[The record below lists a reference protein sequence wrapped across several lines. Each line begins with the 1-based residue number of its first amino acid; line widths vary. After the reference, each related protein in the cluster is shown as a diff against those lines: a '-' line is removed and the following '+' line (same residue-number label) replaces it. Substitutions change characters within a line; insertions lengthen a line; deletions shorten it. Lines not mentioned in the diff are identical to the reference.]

1 MSRKFIYILLSV
13 IFIFIIIFY
22 TLEDIEDF
30 EKNSKL
36 SIKDWYWNITYIKPI
51 SAQIVDNKNI
61 YLDDIEDIKI
71 ENLYVTVLPT
81 LDENNKNITLKDL
94 NSYKD
99 FTVTIPSLNIKY
111 SNTNK
116 STSDLFNDMIPLGK
130 ITLRGHSTMTSER
143 KSYKIKLFK
152 DSQKWHGMDTIHLN
166 KHPYDELSVRNKI
179 AFDLLELV
187 PNIISIRTKFVNL
200 YVNDIS
206 KSQNSEYVD
215 YGIFTNVEQIS
226 NRKFLEDHNL
236 DPNGNF
242 YKAEEFEFLPY
253 EELKDVSD
261 KYYNEEEFEK
271 ILEKKNGDSHSK
283 IINMNLDVNNYNL
296 DIDKVLDKHF
306 NRDNYFTWLA
316 VNILLGNYDTQSQNF
331 FLYSPNDSSSW
342 YFIPWDYDGSM
353 GEDKSIQFDKDGIFK
368 RTVGVSNYWNSTL
381 HSRVFQV
388 PENLNQ
394 LNNKIEEVYLILSK
408 EKITQVV
415 DKYMPIALGSILNE
429 DTDRDYKYEKMLI
442 SSKEIINSTTDNRK
456 LYYDTLDK
464 PMPIYLVGASK
475 DEDTG
480 LYLFEW
486 TDSYDLQGDRIHY
499 TLEISK
505 TPDFNEIVYEGK
517 NIKENSAIIDIDPG
531 VYFWR
536 VIVND
541 SEGNIQLAFD
551 IYYDNDEFRYFG
563 IAEISLE

>member
-130 ITLRGHSTMTSER
+130 INLRGHSTMTSER

-429 DTDRDYKYEKMLI
+429 ATDRDYKYEKMLI

>member
-99 FTVTIPSLNIKY
+99 VTVTIPSLNIKY
-111 SNTNK
+111 SNTNN

-429 DTDRDYKYEKMLI
+429 ATDRDYKYEKMLI

>member
-22 TLEDIEDF
+22 TLEDREDF

-429 DTDRDYKYEKMLI
+429 ATDRDYKYEKMLI

>member
-429 DTDRDYKYEKMLI
+429 ATDRDYKYEKMLI

>member
-1 MSRKFIYILLSV
+1 
-13 IFIFIIIFY
+13 
-22 TLEDIEDF
+22 
-30 EKNSKL
+30 
-36 SIKDWYWNITYIKPI
+36 
-51 SAQIVDNKNI
+51 
-61 YLDDIEDIKI
+61 
-71 ENLYVTVLPT
+71 
-81 LDENNKNITLKDL
+81 
-94 NSYKD
+94 
-99 FTVTIPSLNIKY
+99 
-111 SNTNK
+111 
-116 STSDLFNDMIPLGK
+116 
-130 ITLRGHSTMTSER
+130 
-143 KSYKIKLFK
+143 
-152 DSQKWHGMDTIHLN
+152 
-166 KHPYDELSVRNKI
+166 
-179 AFDLLELV
+179 
-187 PNIISIRTKFVNL
+187 
-200 YVNDIS
+200 
-206 KSQNSEYVD
+206 
-215 YGIFTNVEQIS
+215 
-226 NRKFLEDHNL
+226 
-236 DPNGNF
+236 
-242 YKAEEFEFLPY
+242 
-253 EELKDVSD
+253 
-261 KYYNEEEFEK
+261 
-271 ILEKKNGDSHSK
+271 
-283 IINMNLDVNNYNL
+283 MNLDVNNYNL

-408 EKITQVV
+408 EKITQV

-429 DTDRDYKYEKMLI
+429 ATDRDYKYEKMLI